1 MILERESKC
10 IRVNRKRPPSF
21 FPRPNNR
28 RLLSTLVKVFLLAL
42 LALTAACNSGTG
54 STTSAGATGS
64 GGTGVG
70 WTVDVKI
77 FSGTLSVAKSETAS
91 VVVTVKDAAG
101 GAAPKGTRICLS
113 TTHGLIFVD
122 ELGRTEP
129 VVTGCVSTS
138 NDIGQLM
145 GTYVPLRPGLDQV
158 QASAMGAFGSAS
170 VQVTD

>member
-1 MILERESKC
+1 MILERESTWY
-10 IRVNRKRPPSF
+10 RVNRKERPSF
-21 FPRPNNR
+21 SPRCNNR
-28 RLLSTLVKVFLLAL
+28 QPLSILVKVLLLITL
-42 LALTAACNSGTG
+42 LGTAACNSGTG

-64 GGTGVG
+64 GGNGVG
-70 WTVDVKI
+70 WQVNVKV
-77 FSGTLSVAKSETAS
+77 FAGTLSLTKSETTS

-101 GAAPKGTRICLS
+101 GAAPRGTRICLS

-145 GTYVPLRPGLDQV
+145 GTYQPLRVGVDQV
-158 QASAMGAFGSAS
+158 QASAMGAFGSAA
-170 VQVTD
+170 VQITD